1 MRYFLS
7 IAYQGTHYHGWQVQA
22 NATTV
27 QGIIQD
33 KLTQLLPQPI
43 EIVGSSRTDT
53 GVHAEQQWAHMDL
66 PFEVNSYK
74 LQHNLNNIL
83 PPDIAI
89 GGIYPVSATA
99 HARYDA
105 TSRTYVYKIIRTKNP
120 FLRSTTYTFRKE
132 LQINR
137 MNEAA
142 AALQQ
147 FQNFQTFSKLGSPTK
162 YPYLCNIHE
171 AYWQISADGQLNF
184 QITANRFLRGMV
196 RAVVGNLLEVGV
208 GSMTVAGFQSILTSQ
223 DRSLSAGLVPAVGLT
238 LTRVTYPFGL
248 YTL

>member
-1 MRYFLS
+1 
-7 IAYQGTHYHGWQVQA
+7 VQA
-22 NATTV
+22 NAITV

-33 KLTQLLPQPI
+33 KLTQLLSQPI

-66 PFEVNSYK
+66 PFEVNTSKLQYK
-74 LQHNLNNIL
+74 LNSIL

-89 GGIYPVSATA
+89 EGIYHVVATA

-105 TSRTYVYKIIRTKNP
+105 ISRTYVYRIARTKNP

-132 LQINR
+132 LHLDR

-142 AALQQ
+142 VTLQQ
-147 FQNFQTFSKLGSPTK
+147 FQNFETFSKLGSPTK
-162 YPYLCNIHE
+162 YPYLCNVHE
-171 AYWQISADGQLNF
+171 AYWQVSDDGQLIF

-196 RAVVGNLLEVGV
+196 RAVVGNLLEVGLGRMSV
-208 GSMTVAGFQSILTSQ
+208 ADFQLTVASQ
-223 DRSLSAGLVPAVGLT
+223 DRSLSAGLVPAAGLT
-238 LTRVTYPFGL
+238 LLKVTYPANVFIKKA
-248 YTL
+248 